1 MICHGD
7 SVQNQKAKYIYK
19 YIKHQEFKKKNTEL
33 EQNGNLFWSLK
44 LISIITVTT
53 NLITIMF
60 LYPSVYKRWKKLLR
74 VPWNARRSKI
84 VNQKGNQP

>member
-7 SVQNQKAKYIYK
+7 SVQNQKAKYMQICI
-19 YIKHQEFKKKNTEL
+19 YIKHQALKKTEL

-44 LISIITVTT
+44 LIPVITVTT

-60 LYPSVYKRWKKLLR
+60 FLSL
-74 VPWNARRSKI
+74 SI
-84 VNQKGNQP
+84 